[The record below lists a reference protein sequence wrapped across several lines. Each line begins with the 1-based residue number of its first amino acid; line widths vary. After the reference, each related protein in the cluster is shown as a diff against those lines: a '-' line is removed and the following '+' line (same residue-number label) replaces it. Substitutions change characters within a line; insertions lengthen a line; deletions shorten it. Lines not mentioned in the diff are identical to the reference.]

1 MNTLLLIILFIP
13 LVEIYLFIQIGGQ
26 IGAFNTILV
35 ILLTAV
41 VGVYFARLQGLN
53 TLKSGITQLYRNQIP
68 IYEMM
73 SGAAL
78 AFAAL
83 LLIIPGFLTDFIG
96 FLFLI
101 PFTRRMLAGVE
112 TSIELDLPFHLAER
126 KERIA
131 FAKAALDNPT
141 VSPAEGL
148 RQVLEAFNVEA
159 EYGLS
164 LIHI

>member
-13 LVEIYLFIQIGGQ
+13 LIEIYLFIQIGGQ

-35 ILLTAV
+35 ILLTAF

-78 AFAAL
+78 ALAAL
-83 LLIIPGFLTDFIG
+83 LLITPGFATDIIG
-96 FLFLI
+96 FLLI
-101 PFTRRMLAGVE
+101 IPVTRNIVFKYLSRKYTKQKGAKEKAKDDL
-112 TSIELDLPFHLAER
+112 IEGEYED
-126 KERIA
+126 K
-131 FAKAALDNPT
+131 DN
-141 VSPAEGL
+141 
-148 RQVLEAFNVEA
+148 
-159 EYGLS
+159 
-164 LIHI
+164 